1 MCSGNPLGEM
11 DLTTKMDVNNPLFF
25 FNILGRPPYNTNGG
39 WWPLSAASAYG
50 FVLGVK
56 ALHGDIGHNRDSGDE
71 G

>member
-11 DLTTKMDVNNPLFF
+11 DLATKMEVNNPFF
-25 FNILGRPPYNTNGG
+25 FFLYIHGRPPYNTDGG

-56 ALHGDIGHNRDSGDE
+56 A
-71 G
+71 